1 PPVTFPP
8 VTLPETPVTPQ
19 LPLPGG
25 LDAGGVPMPALPDA
39 AVHLVAQASD
49 TLLGSL
55 KLAWQ
60 AERNVTDA
68 FGHTHVS
75 VSSGELL
82 WLTPQDQQNLAS
94 GRLTLPEMAGA
105 SEVVHIDA
113 SAPGHAGQGPVLLLW
128 SGGMADGVDLT
139 GALRG
144 LLGDGEVQATLAQRD
159 GGLLLHTLQQVAGGL
174 ATDDTPVELHIT
186 GPLATPPVA
195 EPVLPGSSAVNQL
208 ISLAC
213 TTLLDRPADAGDL
226 ARWGH
231 SLASGALDARGLV
244 EAILRS
250 DEYQI
255 THADESDRDFVAA
268 VYRHAHATEMDP
280 VTLGHW
286 TELLESHAIDRAD
299 LVMAVGMD
307 GHHRDEAMP
316 GH

>member
-1 PPVTFPP
+1 VTTPPV

-19 LPLPGG
+19 LPPSGG
-25 LDAGGVPMPALPDA
+25 LDAGGVPLPALPEA
-39 AVHLVAQASD
+39 SVHLVAEASD

-105 SEVVHIDA
+105 SEVLHIDA
-113 SAPGHAGQGPVLLLW
+113 SAPGHAGEGPVLLLW

-174 ATDDTPVELHIT
+174 ATDDAPVELHIT
-186 GPLATPPVA
+186 GPLATPPIA
-195 EPVLPGSSAVNQL
+195 EPMLPGSAAVSQL
-208 ISLAC
+208 IALAC
-213 TTLLDRPADAGDL
+213 NTLLDRTADAGDL

-231 SLASGALDARGLV
+231 SLASGELDARGLV

-255 THADESDRDFVAA
+255 AHADESDRDFVAA

-280 VTLGHW
+280 VSLGHW

-307 GHHRDEAMP
+307 GHHRDDALP